1 MHLGKQNFHEQAFTE
16 FPTYMADNA
25 WFGFKLDND
34 DPKGPKRSIGL
45 SWLAY
50 EKTGGAT
57 AGSLILGDT
66 KLRSDEDLVMNFGLS
81 SADGVQEEES
91 RRMVEDIMNKRK
103 DIAAGTS
110 SAAPSASSSSA
121 ASRFSP
127 PPPPLPVVGS
137 GSILSTRGWSP
148 MLNDSFIMGGVH
160 AGHQFHVALNNDETG
175 VFARTRNSG
184 LAVRDNWRLFL
195 RANPRML
202 WDGER
207 GLPRVLMREFICL
220 EASDYEPNFEHDQL
234 IFKCKKGGSAD
245 KAGFRV
251 YLKALHDAGFQTP
264 TESKGGLVKEI
275 AKFLFDDE
283 KALDGA
289 L

>member
-16 FPTYMADNA
+16 FPTYMAENS

-103 DIAAGTS
+103 VIAAGTS
-110 SAAPSASSSSA
+110 SSTTTTT
-121 ASRFSP
+121 FSVP
-127 PPPPLPVVGS
+127 PPPPVPVVGS

-148 MLNDSFIMGGVH
+148 LLNDSFIMGGVH

-175 VFARTRNSG
+175 VFARTRNAG
-184 LAVRDNWRLFL
+184 LSVRDNWRLFL

-220 EASDYEPNFEHDQL
+220 QASDYEPNFEHDQL
-234 IFKCKKGGSAD
+234 TFKCKKGGASD
-245 KAGFRV
+245 KAAFRV
-251 YLKALHDAGFQTP
+251 YLKALHDVGFHTP
-264 TESKGGLVKEI
+264 TESKAKLAKEI
-275 AKFLFDDE
+275 AKFLFENDT
-283 KALDGA
+283 ALDGA
-289 L
+289 F